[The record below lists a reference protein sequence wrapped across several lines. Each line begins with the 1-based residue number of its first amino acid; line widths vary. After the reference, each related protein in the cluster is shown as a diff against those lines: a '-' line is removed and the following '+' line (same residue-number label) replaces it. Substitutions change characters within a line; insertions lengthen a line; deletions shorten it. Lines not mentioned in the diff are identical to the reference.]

1 MAVRGRLT
9 SLILASFL
17 AAFLTAAPALA
28 APEEAKQAYREAVMA
43 AMRQDKSIAE
53 QDRLALDQQK
63 MNLGLSDEEAQDI
76 EQQVRAE

>member
-9 SLILASFL
+9 SLILSSFL

-43 AMRQDKSIAE
+43 AMRRDKSIAE